1 MAEGLEIIEV
11 TGRRML
17 DSEGLPAVEA
27 EVELENGA
35 RGRAMVALCEDSEDT
50 DRVMR
55 YCRNAYCLRT
65 RQTREALTSCWRR
78 ALLPAESG
86 NAAVS

>member
-50 DRVMR
+50 DRVMEILSECGR
-55 YCRNAYCLRT
+55 VRPERH
-65 RQTREALTSCWRR
+65 
-78 ALLPAESG
+78 
-86 NAAVS
+86 

>member
-1 MAEGLEIIEV
+1 MFILTENGLFCKEEYVMAEGLEIIEV

-35 RGRAMVALCEDSEDT
+35 AL
-50 DRVMR
+50 
-55 YCRNAYCLRT
+55 
-65 RQTREALTSCWRR
+65 W
-78 ALLPAESG
+78 
-86 NAAVS
+86 

>member
-27 EVELENGA
+27 EGELENGA
-35 RGRAMVALCEDSEDT
+35 RHGSALRGQRRHGPGHGGT
-50 DRVMR
+50 VGMR
-55 YCRNAYCLRT
+55 T
-65 RQTREALTSCWRR
+65 
-78 ALLPAESG
+78 
-86 NAAVS
+86 V